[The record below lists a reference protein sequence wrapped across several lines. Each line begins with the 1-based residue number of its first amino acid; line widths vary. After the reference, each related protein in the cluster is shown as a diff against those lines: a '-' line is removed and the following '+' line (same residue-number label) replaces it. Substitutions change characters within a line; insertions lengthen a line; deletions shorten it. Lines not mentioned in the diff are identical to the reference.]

1 MARPPGKSGR
11 RPNWVWSRRSDH
23 AAAPSRNKTTVPDTF
38 SCPTVPTRG
47 GLVLNRLWDWRSVMR
62 TLQKSGMVQSQVTGG
77 HAERGFLTAAQHR
90 LQRRRTG
97 SGDQPRSLARGHVH
111 RYPRPDLPGRPPVR
125 VGVDTAST
133 DCCAQKRYYLEILR
147 NFFPKNGQ
155 RLRPIFPPNCKVCVN
170 EILKTQHCIDRE

>member
-1 MARPPGKSGR
+1 MGSTRHVGLRRIREASAVNRGDVVLAFYPFASGSGGKR
-11 RPNWVWSRRSDH
+11 RP
-23 AAAPSRNKTTVPDTF
+23 
-38 SCPTVPTRG
+38 
-47 GLVLNRLWDWRSVMR
+47 GLVVQNDADNARMAATIL
-62 TLQKSGMVQSQVTGG
+62 GMVQSQVTGG

>member
-1 MARPPGKSGR
+1 MGEPTKRAWFKRRLQLRVAGVDARGVSLSSFAPRKHALSRSER
-11 RPNWVWSRRSDH
+11 RLYFN
-23 AAAPSRNKTTVPDTF
+23 PSSCYPRNTQSEPCRF
-38 SCPTVPTRG
+38 
-47 GLVLNRLWDWRSVMR
+47 L
-62 TLQKSGMVQSQVTGG
+62 GMVQSQVTGG

-155 RLRPIFPPNCKVCVN
+155 RLRPVFPPNCKFCVK
-170 EILKTQHCIDRE
+170 EILKTQHCRYRE